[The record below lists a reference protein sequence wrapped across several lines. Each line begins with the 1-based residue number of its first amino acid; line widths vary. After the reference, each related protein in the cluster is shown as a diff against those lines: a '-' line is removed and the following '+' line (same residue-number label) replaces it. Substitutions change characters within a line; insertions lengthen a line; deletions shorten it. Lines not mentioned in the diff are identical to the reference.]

1 VMLPVWP
8 RKVRV
13 GRTEQGKLLL
23 LLLLLQLKGV
33 HNLMVVSREPLAYL
47 LRLS

>member
-1 VMLPVWP
+1 MLPVWP

-13 GRTEQGKLLL
+13 GRTEQGKLLLL

-47 LRLS
+47 LHLS